1 LFDNFA
7 IVKLIEMQNEI
18 DRARWR
24 KDEDAFYRDLAGG
37 DEARFSSVWKRFRGL
52 ISPKRE
58 TTGEIFA
65 GPSRMLAARF
75 VIRQRDSSGGPLRSR
90 S

>member
-37 DEARFSSVWKRFRGL
+37 DEARFSSVWRRFQGL
-52 ISPKRE
+52 ISQKKRN
-58 TTGEIFA
+58 
-65 GPSRMLAARF
+65 GPARYSPA
-75 VIRQRDSSGGPLRSR
+75 RLECLLRGL
-90 S
+90 

>member
-1 LFDNFA
+1 MFDNFA

-37 DEARFSSVWKRFRGL
+37 DEARFSSVWRRFRGL
-52 ISPKRE
+52 VSQKRE
-58 TTGEIFA
+58 TDRRDIRRPVSNACCEVCDQ
-65 GPSRMLAARF
+65 AAR
-75 VIRQRDSSGGPLRSR
+75 
-90 S
+90 